1 VQFVLLHGTLQRI
14 TDLVT
19 DEQEDGSLVTAW
31 RALLERHARTWCALE
46 RELGQRH
53 GLGVSE
59 FEVLDRLVDAGKELH
74 RVQELAD
81 AAYLSQSA
89 LSRVIA
95 RLERDGLVT
104 RSMCDVDRR
113 GVYVCLT
120 GQGRSRHAAAR
131 ATQRE
136 VLAATLGG

>member
-1 VQFVLLHGTLQRI
+1 
-14 TDLVT
+14 VT
-19 DEQEDGSLVTAW
+19 EERDRSLAGAW
-31 RALLERHARTWCALE
+31 RELLRRHATTWCALE
-46 RELGQRH
+46 RALGERH

-59 FEVLDRLVDAGKELH
+59 FEVLERLVEDKREPH

-81 AAYLSQSA
+81 AAFLSQSA
-89 LSRVIA
+89 LSRVIG
-95 RLERDGLVT
+95 RLERHGLVT

-120 GQGRSRHAAAR
+120 DAGRSRHAAAR
-131 ATQRE
+131 VTQRE

>member
-1 VQFVLLHGTLQRI
+1 M
-14 TDLVT
+14 TDQVT
-19 DEQEDGSLVTAW
+19 DEQGDGSLVTAW

-120 GQGRSRHAAAR
+120 DQGRSRHAAAR